1 MNPPTH
7 DNFTRFLPITMAKL
21 SATQVRNAKPQDK
34 PYKLSDG
41 QGLYLNVTET
51 GLKTWRYR
59 FRIDG
64 KETTYTLGEYPAM
77 TLEQAR
83 LARHAARETVK
94 AGINPT
100 DIRRKEKQE
109 KIEAQLSAKNA
120 FSNSFK
126 TVAMEWLDLQRTRWS
141 DGHTDSVLG
150 TFAREVFPVIGDM
163 AVDSIPPPIILDIA
177 RTVENRGA
185 QEMARKT
192 LQRISAVFRFAIQT
206 GRATYN
212 PAAEM
217 KGALRPKETKHMT
230 AISTDEL
237 PQFLQRLESADLHTT
252 TRLALQFLILTAAR
266 TTEVRGATWEEID
279 LDTKLWNIPGTRMK
293 MNVPHTVP
301 LSRQAVAI
309 LRRCAT
315 LFGQNGLVF
324 PGIRQESKQLSE
336 NTMLY
341 AMYRLGYH
349 SQATVHG
356 FRAVFSTI
364 ANEAGFN
371 ADVIERALAHKEKN
385 LVRAAYHRSEYLE
398 QRRELMQWWA
408 DYLDA
413 LKKSAI

>member
-1 MNPPTH
+1 
-7 DNFTRFLPITMAKL
+7 MAKL
-21 SATQVRNAKPQDK
+21 SAVQVRNAKPQAK
-34 PYKLSDG
+34 PYKLPDG

-64 KETTYTLGEYPAM
+64 KETTYTLGEYPTM

-83 LARHAARETVK
+83 LARHAAREIVK
-94 AGINPT
+94 GGTNPT

-109 KIEAQLSAKNA
+109 KVEAQLSAKKA
-120 FSNSFK
+120 FANSFK
-126 TVAMEWLDLQRTRWS
+126 TVALEWLDLQRSRWS
-141 DGHTDSVLG
+141 AGHTDSVLS
-150 TFAREVFPVIGDM
+150 TFTNETFPIIGDM
-163 AVDSIPPPIILDIA
+163 PIDTIPPPVILDIV
-177 RTVENRGA
+177 RTIENRGA
-185 QEMARKT
+185 QEMARKS
-192 LQRISAVFRFAIQT
+192 LQRIAAVFRYAIQT

-217 KGALRPKETKHMT
+217 KGALRPKETRHMT

-237 PQFLQRLESADLHTT
+237 PQFLQRLATADIHTT

-279 LDTKLWNIPGTRMK
+279 FDTNLWHIPGERMK
-293 MNVPHTVP
+293 MNVPHTVA
-301 LSRQAVAI
+301 LSRQATAI
-309 LRRCAT
+309 LRRVSI
-315 LFGQNGLVF
+315 LYGQGGLVF

-336 NTMLY
+336 NTMLF

-408 DYLDA
+408 DYLDQLQHGEIA
-413 LKKSAI
+413 G